1 MGCPSSHYLGMV
13 RSKIEDLD
21 VASDADDSSSFE
33 PKSSSNLPLG
43 TDDALKHQH
52 NTISLSLVNIH
63 PPALARAVIIWNEAS
78 RTPPPKKKSL
88 AIFLA
93 LSQKCH
99 LYLYWH
105 VCRDLVQPK
114 PTPPLNAHDPTNP
127 SCFIFHCSGNQIW
140 SMSFLT
146 WVKYWLKQ
154 AFEMYKFMS
163 LQNGRSKA
171 AAKQILLLVVV
182 GGGLSLWVVMVSV
195 CAFFSDDPS

>member
-1 MGCPSSHYLGMV
+1 MMLWSIS
-13 RSKIEDLD
+13 
-21 VASDADDSSSFE
+21 
-33 PKSSSNLPLG
+33 
-43 TDDALKHQH
+43 
-52 NTISLSLVNIH
+52 TILSLSLSLSLSLTSTH
-63 PPALARAVIIWNEAS
+63 PLWHALWSFEMRRHV
-78 RTPPPKKKSL
+78 PPPKKKKSL

-182 GGGLSLWVVMVSV
+182 GGGLSLWVVMISV